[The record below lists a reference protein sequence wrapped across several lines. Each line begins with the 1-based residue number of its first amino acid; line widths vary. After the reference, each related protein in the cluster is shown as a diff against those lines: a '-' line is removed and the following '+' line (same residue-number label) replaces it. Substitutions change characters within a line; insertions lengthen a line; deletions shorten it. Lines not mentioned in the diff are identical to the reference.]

1 MRKAWVQIRRQNVD
15 FNQLA
20 SYYRIHPAIIRA
32 IANRGVLD
40 IGNYLGDGV
49 LHLAIEMKDITKG
62 ASIIREKIS
71 NREKIRVIG
80 DYDVDGVSASY
91 ILKIGL
97 ERCGADVSVVIPNRI
112 TDGYGINKNL
122 IQNAYDEGIRTIITC
137 DNGIAAI
144 DAINYGK
151 KLGMTIVVT
160 DHHEIPYK
168 EENGERVFLKSNAD
182 AIINPHQ
189 KEDKYPF
196 KGLCGAA
203 VAWKFIQA
211 LYKMF
216 QIPQEEADVFIE
228 NAAFATISD
237 VMDLQGENRT
247 IVKKGLLAI
256 NNTQNIGL
264 RALINESGLT
274 GQEIKAYH
282 IGFILAPCINASGRL
297 EIAKHA
303 LDLLC
308 TKNET
313 EARELA
319 EKLVHLNTERKALT
333 EKALNDAMEIAKT
346 MENDRVLVIYL
357 PDCHE
362 SIAGIVAGKVREQTN
377 KPVFVLTKGEKGI
390 KGSGR
395 SIEPYSMFEEMNKVS
410 DVFLG
415 FGGHPMAAGLSL
427 EESRIDEFRKRI
439 NEKCVLTE
447 DDLTFKIRVD
457 SELSVFETSE
467 QMLKQLSLME
477 PFGKGNPKPV
487 FADRNLL
494 IRQISVL
501 GKDKSTCKLLLEK
514 DGKQIEGMIFHGA
527 NEILDYL
534 KNKYSL
540 KEVEEAKTGN
550 GRTMTLTISFDMSI
564 NEFRG
569 ISKPQVI
576 INNYI

>member
-1 MRKAWVQIRRQNVD
+1 M
-15 FNQLA
+15 
-20 SYYRIHPAIIRA
+20 HPAIVRA
-32 IANRGVLD
+32 IANRGVTNLND
-40 IGNYLGDGV
+40 YLSYDV
-49 LHLAIEMKDITKG
+49 LHLAIEMKDMTKG
-62 ASIIREKIS
+62 ASIIREKIR
-71 NREKIRVIG
+71 NKEAIRIIG

-91 ILKIGL
+91 ILAQGL
-97 ERCGADVSVVIPNRI
+97 KRCGASVSVAIPNRM

-122 IQNAYDEGIRTIITC
+122 IQNAFDEGVRTIITC

-151 KLGMTIVVT
+151 ELGMTIVVT

-168 EENGERVFLKSNAD
+168 EEAGKRVYLKSNAD

-189 KEDKYPF
+189 PEDRYPF

-203 VAWKFIQA
+203 VAWKFIQT
-211 LYKMF
+211 LYRMF

-237 VMDLQGENRT
+237 VMDLQEENRA
-247 IVKKGLLAI
+247 IVKRGLVAL
-256 NNTQNIGL
+256 NNTKNIGM
-264 RALINESGLT
+264 RALINACGLT
-274 GQEIKAYH
+274 GQEIKTYH

-297 EIAKHA
+297 EIAQHA

-308 TKNET
+308 ATDEHT
-313 EARELA
+313 ATELA
-319 EKLVHLNTERKALT
+319 EKLVLLNIERKSMT
-333 EKALNDAMEIAKT
+333 EKALKDAMEIANT
-346 MENDRVLVIYL
+346 LENDRVLVIYL

-377 KPVFVLTKGEKGI
+377 KPVFILTKGANCA

-395 SIEPYSMFEEMNKVS
+395 SIEKYSMFEEMNKVS
-410 DVFLG
+410 DLFIG

-427 EESRIDEFRKRI
+427 DSSRIDEFRDRI
-439 NEKCVLTE
+439 NKTCTLTQE
-447 DDLTFKIRVD
+447 DLTFKIRID
-457 SELSVFETSE
+457 SELSVFETSYE
-467 QMLKQLSLME
+467 MLKQLSKME
-477 PFGKGNPKPV
+477 PFGKGNTKPI

-494 IRQISVL
+494 IKKISIL

-514 DGKQIEGMIFHGA
+514 NGHQIEGMIFRGA
-527 NEILDYL
+527 NDFIDYL
-534 KNKYSL
+534 ESKYPQAEVNKAMS
-540 KEVEEAKTGN
+540 GN
-550 GRTMTLTISFDMSI
+550 GDSMTLTVTFDMSM

-569 ISKPQVI
+569 ISKPQII